1 MAYDTDDIE
10 RELQAER
17 ARLGDNLGKLRDRLT
32 ANALLEELSCTLR
45 AHLGPLARGADQ
57 AIRDNPFAAALTAA
71 GLAWLVFGRTP
82 RPIVRSGE
90 ILAGTK
96 YEALSRWE
104 DEGGPVA
111 PLKDP
116 DLNWISET
124 DSLRA
129 KASAALRRLDR
140 NVRGKS
146 TTAADAQAQRDR
158 ILKELARDANT
169 AFRQGLET
177 LPPEAQTRIATAR
190 ETAYLAGQSLGRRA
204 VATVEESPLLTGCLA
219 LGLGAALASVLPQSQ
234 IENQVLGAERD
245 RLMKQADDLLR
256 SEKARAADVLSGLA
270 NAMREDFSEATTTL
284 TKGNTQGR
292 TG

>member
-10 RELQAER
+10 RELRAER
-17 ARLGDNLGKLRDRLT
+17 ARLGENLGKLGDRLT
-32 ANALLEELSCTLR
+32 ANAMLEELRCALR
-45 AHLGPLARGADQ
+45 ANLGPLARGADQ

-82 RPIVRSGE
+82 RPTVQSGE

-116 DLNWISET
+116 DLNWVSET

-129 KASAALRRLDR
+129 KASAALRKLDR
-140 NVRGKS
+140 SVRGKS

-158 ILKELARDANT
+158 ILKELAHNANT
-169 AFRQGLET
+169 AFRHGLEM
-177 LPPEAQTRIATAR
+177 LPPDAQTRIANAR

-204 VATVEESPLLTGCLA
+204 VATVEDRPVLTGCLA

-234 IENQVLGAERD
+234 IENRVLGAERD

-256 SEKARAADVLSGLA
+256 SEKARAAEVLSGLA
-270 NAMREDFSEATTTL
+270 NAMREDLSEATTTL
-284 TKGNTQGR
+284 AKGKT
-292 TG
+292 